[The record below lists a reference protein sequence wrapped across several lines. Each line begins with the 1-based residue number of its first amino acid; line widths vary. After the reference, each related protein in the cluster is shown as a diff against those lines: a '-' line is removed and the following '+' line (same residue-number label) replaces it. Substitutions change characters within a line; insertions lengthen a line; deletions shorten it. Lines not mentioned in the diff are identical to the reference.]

1 MFNIY
6 NAKFQN
12 RETMI
17 QELQPQSA
25 NFLYWILGRY
35 LKKGL
40 LELNLFFQIIRN
52 VHFSDTNNQNAL
64 EDIDVGVEAKVF
76 LNQEVADNKIGKE
89 QFNEFLR
96 NCLEF
101 YITALANWL
110 NGSFTLYRKA
120 IVKLS

>member
-1 MFNIY
+1 MVLESEKIEKARDLLNIMQNHWTIAYFFFLKYTLNMFNIY

-12 RETMI
+12 REIMI

-52 VHFSDTNNQNAL
+52 VNFSDSNN
-64 EDIDVGVEAKVF
+64 
-76 LNQEVADNKIGKE
+76 
-89 QFNEFLR
+89 
-96 NCLEF
+96 
-101 YITALANWL
+101 
-110 NGSFTLYRKA
+110 
-120 IVKLS
+120 